1 MVRNGVLAGAAGAG
15 LAAVFGAV
23 ARLRPSAHALH
34 PVGVQLS
41 GTLHRFGSTPRW
53 DVAWLDEPGE
63 DEVLVRLSRAVGLP
77 PALPDILGLALRVG
91 GPPAHGDLLFA
102 TTGTGTLGRFV
113 LLPRSTEEC
122 SYTTLLPYRTPTGPV
137 LLMARFSDGRDIE
150 MSAGTPLGAWHPFA
164 RLELP
169 AAAEGFDPPIAFDPM
184 HNTIAG
190 LEPYSWVRRL
200 RAGSYAAS
208 RSARQ

>member
-1 MVRNGVLAGAAGAG
+1 VRNSVLTGAAGAG

-23 ARLRPSAHALH
+23 ARLRPSSHALH
-34 PVGVQLS
+34 PKGVQLS

-53 DVAWLDEPGE
+53 DVPWLDEPGQ
-63 DEVLVRLSRAVGLP
+63 DSVLVRLSRAVGLP
-77 PALPDILGLALRVG
+77 RALPDILGLAIRVG
-91 GPPAHGDLLFA
+91 DLPAHGDLLFA

-113 LLPRSTEEC
+113 LLPRSAEEC

-137 LLMARFSDGRDIE
+137 LLMARFSEGHDIE
-150 MSAGTPLGAWHPFA
+150 LSAGTPLGPWRPFA

-169 AAAEGFDPPIAFDPM
+169 EASGLFDPPIAFDPM
-184 HNTIAG
+184 QNTIAG

-208 RSARQ
+208 RSARE